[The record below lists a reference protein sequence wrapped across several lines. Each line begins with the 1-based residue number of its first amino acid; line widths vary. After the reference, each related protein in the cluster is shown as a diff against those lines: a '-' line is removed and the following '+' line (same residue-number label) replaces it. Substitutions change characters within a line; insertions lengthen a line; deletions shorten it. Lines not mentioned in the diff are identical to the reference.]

1 VASCVSEIERRE
13 TRWCRLCFRLV
24 PRGKIVISHIILL
37 RMTVER
43 TAVATCP
50 SPTGTGRTPVMA
62 EPLAGYGE
70 RGRVGPSHHPLPW
83 SFLSLPL
90 PPLLKT
96 LAATNDLPV
105 GLACR
110 PTPSGPGRAEMDEF
124 SLRSPARYRSSWES
138 HGAMEDRTEQQ
149 RRLRRAA
156 APVVGTMPMS

>member
-13 TRWCRLCFRLV
+13 TWWRRLCFRLV

-37 RMTVER
+37 RTTVER

-50 SPTGTGRTPVMA
+50 SPTVMA

-96 LAATNDLPV
+96 LAAYPERPWACGDGRVQPS
-105 GLACR
+105 LA
-110 PTPSGPGRAEMDEF
+110 
-124 SLRSPARYRSSWES
+124 
-138 HGAMEDRTEQQ
+138 
-149 RRLRRAA
+149 
-156 APVVGTMPMS
+156 GTL